1 MDKEEM
7 LQGDLGASWG
17 MDDQLG
23 QGWPSGAAV
32 IFLAKIAAL
41 PSVGEASIPHL
52 GLPWRLRQ

>member
-1 MDKEEM
+1 M
-7 LQGDLGASWG
+7 LHGDLGASWG